1 MKKFWSA
8 VMVVLVAVVASGC
21 AGPGYNPGLGGWAFR
36 SSRGVFLQITH
47 TCTDYGRLY
56 QSGYGL
62 VKEVVGAT
70 PQGVQL
76 DPVGYDRL
84 VAVTFQSLNKEGKVI
99 GTYPASFWINQD
111 AGADQWIISD
121 RTTGGGGRHSQC
133 LR

>member
-1 MKKFWSA
+1 MKKFL
-8 VMVVLVAVVASGC
+8 LVALVALVAAGC
-21 AGPGYNPGLGGWAFR
+21 AMGPGYNPGLGGWAFR
-36 SSRGVFLQITH
+36 TSRGVFLQITH

-76 DPVGYDRL
+76 DPVGYDYQ
-84 VAVTFQSLNKEGKVI
+84 VEVTFQSLNKEGQVV
-99 GTYPASFWINQD
+99 GTYAATFWVSQYTGT
-111 AGADQWIISD
+111 AQWIISN
-121 RTTGGGGRHSQC
+121 RSTGGGGIQSHC

>member
-1 MKKFWSA
+1 MKRFLL
-8 VMVVLVAVVASGC
+8 VVLVALVAGGC
-21 AGPGYNPGLGGWAFR
+21 ATGPGYNPGLGGWAFR
-36 SSRGVFLQITH
+36 ASRGVFLQITH

-76 DPVGYDRL
+76 DPVGYDHQ
-84 VAVTFQSLNKEGKVI
+84 VEVTFQSLNKDGQVV
-99 GTYPASFWINQD
+99 GTYPATLWVSQYTGT
-111 AGADQWIISD
+111 AQWIISN
-121 RTTGGGGRHSQC
+121 RSMGGGGTQSRC